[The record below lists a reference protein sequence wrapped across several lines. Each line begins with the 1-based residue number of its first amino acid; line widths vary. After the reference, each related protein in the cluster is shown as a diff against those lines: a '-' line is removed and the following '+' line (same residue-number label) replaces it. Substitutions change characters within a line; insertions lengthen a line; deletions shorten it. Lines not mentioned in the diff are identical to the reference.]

1 VGEKATA
8 CKRHGDRCLLVSAG
22 CVRSHQPRV
31 HGGRTA
37 APADRRN
44 AGFSPNIAYSDGLP
58 RIEGCEGL
66 RPVTCERSLWAS
78 KLEIV
83 MWGRL
88 PRRPRR
94 FEVGV
99 GVRVHMAH
107 TSQLGSQGCPSD
119 PSSSLRAPLP
129 RYSIALTSVPGG
141 QHSWIWQCCPADCQF
156 RYNGVRLDVVFI
168 RRYARRLGRCRE
180 GSKALHT
187 HSRCQS
193 LTSSTNESSFR
204 TALSSYMC
212 FVTFASLRVRV
223 VRSILWP
230 LL

>member
-1 VGEKATA
+1 MQLTPITPVGWGFELAVGEKATA

-156 RYNGVRLDVVFI
+156 RYNGVRLDVVLI
-168 RRYARRLGRCRE
+168 RRYARRLRRCRKVQ
-180 GSKALHT
+180 GSP
-187 HSRCQS
+187 HSPTLPKPYFFHQ
-193 LTSSTNESSFR
+193 
-204 TALSSYMC
+204 
-212 FVTFASLRVRV
+212 
-223 VRSILWP
+223 
-230 LL
+230 